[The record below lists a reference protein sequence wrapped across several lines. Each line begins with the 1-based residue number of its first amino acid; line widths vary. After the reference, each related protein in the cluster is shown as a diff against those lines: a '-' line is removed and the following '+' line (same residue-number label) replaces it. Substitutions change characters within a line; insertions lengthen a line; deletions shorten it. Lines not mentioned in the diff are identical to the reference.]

1 LDGLKGFR
9 LATKPALAKYTLA
22 NEPIPA
28 LPYSK
33 ASVFGVFFYLTVQA
47 RVLMTIALSKG
58 GRPMQKT
65 RHYVDFYEII
75 EYFGNTQI
83 RRTRKKGDGSVR
95 RDWLNF
101 DSIDEA
107 MAYFNET

>member
-1 LDGLKGFR
+1 MK
-9 LATKPALAKYTLA
+9 
-22 NEPIPA
+22 
-28 LPYSK
+28 
-33 ASVFGVFFYLTVQA
+33 
-47 RVLMTIALSKG
+47 
-58 GRPMQKT
+58 KT
-65 RHYVDFYEII
+65 RHYVNFYETI

-107 MAYFNET
+107 MAFFNET